1 MIRGTDFTDVTE
13 SPGNRVR
20 QEALDML
27 RTRYQFAADLSEG
40 RDVLEVA
47 CGPGLGLGCLAAR
60 ARWVVG
66 GDYTGRLVRLAR
78 QHYGSRLPLVQLDGQ
93 RLPFSDGSFDVVLMC
108 EALYYLPDQALFVAE
123 ARRVLRPGGH
133 LLIVSVNPKW
143 LDFNPSP
150 FSTKYLDAD
159 ETRRMLERAGFDA
172 AMSGAFRAVAPS
184 ARDRVVS
191 VVKRAA
197 VRLGFIPKT
206 MKGKETLKRLFF
218 GELAPFPAELC
229 PGMGGFNPP
238 EPLPA
243 VAATDA
249 CKVLFAVGTK
259 R

>member
-13 SPGNRVR
+13 APGNRVR

-47 CGPGLGLGCLAAR
+47 CGPGPGLGYVAAR
-60 ARWVVG
+60 ARRVVG

-108 EALYYLPDQALFVAE
+108 EALYYLPDQVLFVAE

-143 LDFNPSP
+143 PDFNPSP
-150 FSTKYLDAD
+150 FSTTYLDAD
-159 ETRRMLERAGFDA
+159 ETRRLLERTGFDP
-172 AMSGAFRAVAPS
+172 AMNGAFRTVAPS
-184 ARDRVVS
+184 ARDRAVS

-197 VRLGFIPKT
+197 VRLGFIPNT
-206 MKGKETLKRLFF
+206 MKGKEMLKRLFF
-218 GELAPFPAELC
+218 GELTPFPAELC
-229 PGMGGFNPP
+229 PGMGAFHPP

-243 VAATDA
+243 GSSSDTF
-249 CKVLFAVGTK
+249 KVLFAVGT
-259 R
+259 RR